1 MATFSVRPT
10 KESLSYKCLGNSEH
24 FVEEKAQ
31 TVTVTHSLKTQLAE
45 VLHLGFFCT
54 PGNTL
59 HLGLLADPSFLFWLD
74 TSTFKAVR
82 HLMFHDVFPPN
93 THISILT

>member
-1 MATFSVRPT
+1 MLFLLLLFNRNLKLGKKIKQYLRKNKKVQNFTNKMAALSVRPT
-10 KESLSYKCLGNSEH
+10 KESLSYKCLRNNEH

-45 VLHLGFFCT
+45 ILHLGFCCT

-59 HLGLLADPSFLFWLD
+59 HFGS
-74 TSTFKAVR
+74 TS
-82 HLMFHDVFPPN
+82 
-93 THISILT
+93 